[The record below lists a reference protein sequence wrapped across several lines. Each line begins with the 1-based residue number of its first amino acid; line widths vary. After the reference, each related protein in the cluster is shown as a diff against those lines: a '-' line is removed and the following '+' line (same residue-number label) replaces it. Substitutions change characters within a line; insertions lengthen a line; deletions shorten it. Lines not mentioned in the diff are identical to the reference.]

1 MRARDVFNEA
11 REAKARI
18 DDLQERLVLMHER
31 IGMQGRA
38 LESCFG
44 QSLDPMRKVDDLL
57 DWEMEEYDSI
67 MAASRAAIEDATEL
81 VWGLARMGY
90 QDAADALRMYYI
102 EGMDLPYVSDRQGY
116 RADVVQMMLDT
127 ALSFID
133 EQGMAK
139 VKEAGR

>member
-1 MRARDVFNEA
+1 MRARDVFEQA

-18 DDLQERLVLMHER
+18 DDLQERFLLMHER

-67 MAASRAAIEDATEL
+67 MAASRAALDDANEL
-81 VWGLARMGY
+81 VLGLDGMGY
-90 QDAADALRMYYI
+90 RDAAKALSLFYI
-102 EGMDLPYVSDRQGY
+102 EGRDLSEVSQIQGY
-116 RADVVQMMLDT
+116 RTDVVQLMLDT